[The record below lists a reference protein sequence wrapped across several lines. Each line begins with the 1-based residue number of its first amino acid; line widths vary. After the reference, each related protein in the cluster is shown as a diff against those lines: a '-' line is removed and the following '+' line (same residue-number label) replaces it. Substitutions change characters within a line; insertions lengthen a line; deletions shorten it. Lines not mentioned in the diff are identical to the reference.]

1 MFRSKLSITI
11 AWLVVTAMGSGCQAE
26 GGQGSDLSTTGIGL
40 GKYCTAQLTNSLNSP
55 DNVKENNLATFPK
68 GRQMFLGV
76 PFQVDCVLQLTGKKV
91 QEWGRMEF
99 PEAIRG
105 IQIGKACS
113 KLYLLHGAG
122 GVFDADGVTIGKLVL
137 HYADQSVRE
146 IEIKNGVHVRDWWG
160 DPKQTISATN
170 SALVWTGSNPALKQY
185 GGEKP
190 GSLRIYMTRFNN
202 PQPDLS
208 VTSLDY
214 ASAMEN
220 SSPFLLALTIE

>member
-1 MFRSKLSITI
+1 MFCSKLSISI
-11 AWLVVTAMGSGCQAE
+11 AWLVVTAMGSGCQAK
-26 GGQGSDLSTTGIGL
+26 GGQGSDLSAKCIEL
-40 GKYCTAQLTNSLNSP
+40 GKHCTAQLTNSLNSP
-55 DNVKENNLATFPK
+55 DFVKENNLATFPK
-68 GRQMFLGV
+68 GRQTFLGV
-76 PFQVDCVLQLTGKKV
+76 SFQVDCVLQLTGKKV
-91 QEWGRMEF
+91 QEWGRMDF
-99 PEAIRG
+99 PEAIPG
-105 IQIGKACS
+105 IQIGKTCS

-146 IEIKNGVHVRDWWG
+146 IEIRNGVHVRDWWG

-170 SALVWTGSNPALKQY
+170 SALAWTGSNPALKQY

-190 GSLRIYMTRFNN
+190 GSLRIYMTKFNN
-202 PQPDLS
+202 PQPGPS

-214 ASAMEN
+214 VSAMEN